1 MRHLLSAES
10 ISEDTFNE
18 IYDLSLSLKGLLRS
32 GRKKFSALR
41 GKSVLNLFYEPSTR
55 TRTSFEMAGKLLSAD
70 VINISTSFSSVKKGE
85 TLLDTVR
92 TIDMMHPDAVVL
104 RHPCEGS
111 CDLVSSRVDAAIIN
125 GGDGCHEHPSQALID
140 AVTVREFRG
149 KVEGLKVVIIGD
161 VSHSRVAR
169 SDAILFRKLGAEV
182 FIYGP
187 STMMP
192 RFPQALGV
200 KVLSSFDDV
209 VDVADVVI
217 LLRIQLERQSARK
230 VFPSLREYAELYGL
244 NGKRVSQFGE
254 DVLILHPG
262 PVNRGVEL
270 NDEVMKWKGTLIFYQ
285 VENGLSV
292 RMVLLSMVTGRID
305 RLKEEIDA

>member
-1 MRHLLSAES
+1 VRHLLSAES

>member
-111 CDLVSSRVDAAIIN
+111 CDLVSSMVDAAIIN

>member
-92 TIDMMHPDAVVL
+92 TIDMMHPNAVVL

-149 KVEGLKVVIIGD
+149 KVDGLKVVIIGD

>member
-1 MRHLLSAES
+1 VRHLLSAES

-92 TIDMMHPDAVVL
+92 TIDMMHPNAVVL

-149 KVEGLKVVIIGD
+149 KVDGLKVVIIGD